1 MRKKIIAFLACLPLS
16 LALAGVEINQASEAD
31 LDGIK
36 GLGPA
41 TTRLILAEPAGADD
55 TARSLAIG
63 ERQGAFTPDT
73 ICDGLRTLIGAPNF
87 ELLRAVGAEVI
98 VVDDAST
105 DDTYGV
111 ARAMADRDL

>member
-41 TTRLILAEPAGADD
+41 TTRLILAERQKAVFKSWADLISRVKGLGENSAAKLSEAGL
-55 TARSLAIG
+55 SVNG
-63 ERQGAFTPDT
+63 
-73 ICDGLRTLIGAPNF
+73 
-87 ELLRAVGAEVI
+87 VGYMPK
-98 VVDDAST
+98 SGT
-105 DDTYGV
+105 DKSGTDK
-111 ARAMADRDL
+111 ANSPK

>member
-41 TTRLILAEPAGADD
+41 TTRLILAERQKAEFKSWADLISRVKGLGQNSAVKLSEAGL
-55 TARSLAIG
+55 SV
-63 ERQGAFTPDT
+63 
-73 ICDGLRTLIGAPNF
+73 N
-87 ELLRAVGAEVI
+87 
-98 VVDDAST
+98 
-105 DDTYGV
+105 GV
-111 ARAMADRDL
+111 SYMPKSGSNKSGTNKANSPK

>member
-41 TTRLILAEPAGADD
+41 TTRLILAERQKAEFKSWADLISRVKGLGENSAAKLSEAGL
-55 TARSLAIG
+55 SV
-63 ERQGAFTPDT
+63 
-73 ICDGLRTLIGAPNF
+73 N
-87 ELLRAVGAEVI
+87 
-98 VVDDAST
+98 
-105 DDTYGV
+105 GV
-111 ARAMADRDL
+111 SYMPKSATNNSGTNKANSPK

>member
-41 TTRLILAEPAGADD
+41 TTRLILAERQKAEFNSWADLISRVKGLGENSAAKLSEAGLSVNGMGYMPKSA
-55 TARSLAIG
+55 TNKSGTNKANS
-63 ERQGAFTPDT
+63 PK
-73 ICDGLRTLIGAPNF
+73 
-87 ELLRAVGAEVI
+87 
-98 VVDDAST
+98 
-105 DDTYGV
+105 
-111 ARAMADRDL
+111 

>member
-41 TTRLILAEPAGADD
+41 TTRLILAERQKAEFKSWADLISRVKGLGENSAAKLSEAGL
-55 TARSLAIG
+55 SVNG
-63 ERQGAFTPDT
+63 VSYMPKSG
-73 ICDGLRTLIGAPNF
+73 PNKSGTNK
-87 ELLRAVGAEVI
+87 AN
-98 VVDDAST
+98 SPK
-105 DDTYGV
+105 
-111 ARAMADRDL
+111 

>member
-41 TTRLILAEPAGADD
+41 TTRLILAERQKAEFKSWADLISRVKGLGENSAAKLSEAGL
-55 TARSLAIG
+55 SVNG
-63 ERQGAFTPDT
+63 
-73 ICDGLRTLIGAPNF
+73 
-87 ELLRAVGAEVI
+87 VGYMPKSGSNKSGTNKAN
-98 VVDDAST
+98 SPK
-105 DDTYGV
+105 
-111 ARAMADRDL
+111 

>member
-41 TTRLILAEPAGADD
+41 TTRLILAERKKAEFKSWADLISRVKGLGENSAAKLSEAGL
-55 TARSLAIG
+55 SVNG
-63 ERQGAFTPDT
+63 
-73 ICDGLRTLIGAPNF
+73 
-87 ELLRAVGAEVI
+87 VGYMPKSA
-98 VVDDAST
+98 T
-105 DDTYGV
+105 DKSGTDK
-111 ARAMADRDL
+111 ANSPK

>member
-41 TTRLILAEPAGADD
+41 TTRLILAERQKAEFKSWADLISRVKGLGENSAAKLSEAGL
-55 TARSLAIG
+55 SVNG
-63 ERQGAFTPDT
+63 
-73 ICDGLRTLIGAPNF
+73 
-87 ELLRAVGAEVI
+87 VGYMPKSATNK
-98 VVDDAST
+98 SGT
-105 DDTYGV
+105 DK
-111 ARAMADRDL
+111 ANSPK

>member
-41 TTRLILAEPAGADD
+41 TTRLILAERQKAEFKSWADLISRVKGLGENSAAKLSEAGM
-55 TARSLAIG
+55 SV
-63 ERQGAFTPDT
+63 
-73 ICDGLRTLIGAPNF
+73 N
-87 ELLRAVGAEVI
+87 
-98 VVDDAST
+98 
-105 DDTYGV
+105 GV
-111 ARAMADRDL
+111 SYMPKSGSKKSGTNKANSPK

>member
-41 TTRLILAEPAGADD
+41 TTRLILAERQKAEFKSWADLISRVKGLGENSAAKLSEAGLSVNGVGYMPK
-55 TARSLAIG
+55 TATNKSGTNKANS
-63 ERQGAFTPDT
+63 PK
-73 ICDGLRTLIGAPNF
+73 
-87 ELLRAVGAEVI
+87 
-98 VVDDAST
+98 
-105 DDTYGV
+105 
-111 ARAMADRDL
+111 

>member
-41 TTRLILAEPAGADD
+41 TTRLILAERQKAEFKSWADLISRVKGLGENSAAKLSEAGLSVNGMGYMPKSA
-55 TARSLAIG
+55 TNKSGTNKANS
-63 ERQGAFTPDT
+63 PK
-73 ICDGLRTLIGAPNF
+73 
-87 ELLRAVGAEVI
+87 
-98 VVDDAST
+98 
-105 DDTYGV
+105 
-111 ARAMADRDL
+111 

>member
-41 TTRLILAEPAGADD
+41 TTRLILAERQKAEFKSWADLISRVKGLGENSAAKLSEAGLSVNGVSYMPKSATNKAGANK
-55 TARSLAIG
+55 ANS
-63 ERQGAFTPDT
+63 PK
-73 ICDGLRTLIGAPNF
+73 
-87 ELLRAVGAEVI
+87 
-98 VVDDAST
+98 
-105 DDTYGV
+105 
-111 ARAMADRDL
+111 